1 MIIATLAALFLF
13 FGGSIL
19 PFTHTLEV
27 TTKQVKKVVPDGIQR
42 EHALAILKQMEE
54 VAKQDR
60 KNLEEFEKAV
70 DTLAARRDATRQEF
84 KAAYE
89 TLEPQQTAAVEK
101 EIALRFQL
109 KDTLSREEWGKVFPP
124 ASSAQAPATAKP

>member
-1 MIIATLAALFLF
+1 MIIATLAAVFLL

-54 VAKQDR
+54 VAGQDR

-70 DTLAARRDATRQEF
+70 DTLAARRDATTQEF
-84 KAAYE
+84 KAAYK

-101 EIALRFQL
+101 EIELRFQL
-109 KDTLSREEWGKVFPP
+109 KDTLTREEWGKVFPP
-124 ASSAQAPATAKP
+124 AAPPGAMAKP

>member
-1 MIIATLAALFLF
+1 MLA
-13 FGGSIL
+13 
-19 PFTHTLEV
+19 FTHTLEV
-27 TTKQVKKVVPDGIQR
+27 TTKQVKKVVPDGIRR

-54 VAKQDR
+54 VAKQDG
-60 KNLEEFEKAV
+60 KNLKEFEKAV

-101 EIALRFQL
+101 KIALRFQL
-109 KDTLSREEWGKVFPP
+109 KDTLTREEWGKIFPP
-124 ASSAQAPATAKP
+124 AAPPDATATAKP

>member
-1 MIIATLAALFLF
+1 MIIATLAALFLL

-27 TTKQVKKVVPDGIQR
+27 AAKQVKEFVPDKVER
-42 EHALAILKQMEE
+42 ERALAILEQMKD
-54 VAKQDR
+54 VVKQDQ
-60 KNLEEFEKAV
+60 KNLKEFEKTL
-70 DTLAARRDATRQEF
+70 DTLAARRDATMQEF
-84 KAAYE
+84 EAAYE
-89 TLEPQQTAAVEK
+89 TFEPQQTAAVEK

-124 ASSAQAPATAKP
+124 TAPAGAPTTAKP

>member
-1 MIIATLAALFLF
+1 MIIATLAAVFLL

-60 KNLEEFEKAV
+60 KNLKEFEKAV
-70 DTLAARRDATRQEF
+70 DTLAARRDATTQEF

-89 TLEPQQTAAVEK
+89 TLEPQQTATVEK

-109 KDTLSREEWGKVFPP
+109 KDTLTREEWGKVFPP
-124 ASSAQAPATAKP
+124 ASSAQAPTTAKP

>member
-1 MIIATLAALFLF
+1 MIIATLAALSLF
-13 FGGSIL
+13 FGGSML
-19 PFTHTLEV
+19 AFTHTLEV
-27 TTKQVKKVVPDGIQR
+27 TTKQVKKVVPDGIRR

-54 VAKQDR
+54 VAKQDG
-60 KNLEEFEKAV
+60 KNLKEFEKAV

-101 EIALRFQL
+101 KIALRFQL
-109 KDTLSREEWGKVFPP
+109 KDTLTREEWGKIFPP
-124 ASSAQAPATAKP
+124 AAPPDATATAKP